1 VIIVVESNGIIEVVK
16 NRSKNIFDGIY
27 DALRSQVVV
36 RLSEYTSSLE
46 LLMKLT
52 KHKIIAEL
60 RWALVGAVDF
70 GIVLISVIDFAQY
83 LEKLLA

>member
-1 VIIVVESNGIIEVVK
+1 
-16 NRSKNIFDGIY
+16 
-27 DALRSQVVV
+27 
-36 RLSEYTSSLE
+36 
-46 LLMKLT
+46 MKLT

-60 RWALVGAVDF
+60 RWAPVGAVDF